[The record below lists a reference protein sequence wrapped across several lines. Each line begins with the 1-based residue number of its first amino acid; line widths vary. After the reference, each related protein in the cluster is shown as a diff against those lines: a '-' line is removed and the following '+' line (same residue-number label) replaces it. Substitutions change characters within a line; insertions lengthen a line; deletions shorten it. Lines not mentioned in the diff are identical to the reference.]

1 MRATPTTLGFANRL
15 VPGLVAALVVAPPAP
30 ARAEPLPSGSLG
42 IMFGGGAGTGRYARS
57 LGIGYYQF
65 GAQAAWQPM
74 RTERRIGWSLKWA
87 FVFGRML
94 EAESARIDEVLRTLQ
109 MDFMAGLRVRPGSS
123 SRRYLALRGG
133 VELFR
138 SNEIVMPDNQ
148 RAFVGPVAALGL
160 EQYAFGA
167 FMFNVDV
174 RYGLIGRGPA
184 EIALLAGVSIS
195 VP

>member
-1 MRATPTTLGFANRL
+1 MRAITRPALTVA
-15 VPGLVAALVVAPPAP
+15 LVAGVLGVLGLGSAP

-42 IMFGGGAGTGRYARS
+42 VLFGAGAGTGRYARS

-65 GAQAAWQPM
+65 GAQATWQPM
-74 RTERRIGWSLKWA
+74 RTERRIGWSLKWS

-94 EAESARIDEVLRTLQ
+94 EAESARIDDVLRTLQ
-109 MDFMAGLRVRPGSS
+109 MDFMAGIRVRPGV
-123 SRRYLALRGG
+123 SRGRYLALRGG

-138 SNEIVMPDNQ
+138 ANELIMPGNE
-148 RAFVGPVAALGL
+148 RAFVGPVAAVAV

-167 FMFNVDV
+167 FMFNLDV
-174 RYGLIGRGPA
+174 RYGLIGWGPA
-184 EIALLAGVSIS
+184 EIALLAGVAIS

>member
-1 MRATPTTLGFANRL
+1 MRAPTTFGLATLLVLGL
-15 VPGLVAALVVAPPAP
+15 SLGLALAPAA

-74 RTERRIGWSLKWA
+74 RTERRIGWSLKWS

-94 EAESARIDEVLRTLQ
+94 EAESARIDDVLRTLQ

-138 SNEIVMPDNQ
+138 SNEVVMPDNQ
-148 RAFVGPVAALGL
+148 RAFVGPVAALAL

-174 RYGLIGRGPA
+174 RYGLIGRGFA